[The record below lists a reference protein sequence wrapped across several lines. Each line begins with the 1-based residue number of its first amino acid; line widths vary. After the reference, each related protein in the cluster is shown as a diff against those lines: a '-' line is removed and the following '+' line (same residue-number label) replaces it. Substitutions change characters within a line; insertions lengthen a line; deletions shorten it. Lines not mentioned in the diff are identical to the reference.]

1 MYNELPLIEAA
12 FKVLQDEKK
21 PVDLYELFD
30 KVSAGRKFSKDQKVE
45 ELSSFYNDL
54 TISAKFVYTGTNTW
68 NLKAN
73 EKIELWE
80 KDGSFYKEY
89 TVVTIPDEYK
99 DKPRVINPK
108 IEAAPLAKPVKTE
121 EKVEAV
127 VKPKKAAAKP
137 KKVAKA
143 VKVEEVVEEVVEVVE
158 VIEVVEEAVIAEP
171 AVEVPVAASGD
182 DTDEVFE
189 EEVFEEYE
197 DFDED
202 KYNEY
207 MDTYE
212 DKYDK

>member
-12 FKVLQDEKK
+12 YQVLLEEKM

-30 KVSAGRKFSKDQKVE
+30 KVADGRKFTKEQKVE

-89 TVVTIPDEYK
+89 TVVELPDEYK
-99 DKPRVINPK
+99 EQPRVINPK
-108 IEAAPLAKPVKTE
+108 IEVAPITK
-121 EKVEAV
+121 V
-127 VKPKKAAAKP
+127 VKPVEKVVEEVKP
-137 KKVAKA
+137 EPV
-143 VKVEEVVEEVVEVVE
+143 VVVEEVVEEVVLA
-158 VIEVVEEAVIAEP
+158 EEPV
-171 AVEVPVAASGD
+171 VEVPVAAKD
-182 DTDEVFE
+182 AAVTDEVVE

-197 DFDED
+197 GFDED

-212 DKYDK
+212 DQYDD